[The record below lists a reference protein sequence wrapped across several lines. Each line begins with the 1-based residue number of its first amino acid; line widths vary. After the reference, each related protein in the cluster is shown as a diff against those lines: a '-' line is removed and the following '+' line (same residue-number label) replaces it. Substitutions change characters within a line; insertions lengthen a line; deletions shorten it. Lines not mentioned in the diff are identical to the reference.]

1 MAGRLHPNP
10 RGSEVFCEP
19 AIVPPVT
26 VVQKINSDSILSVE
40 VACEQCRNGCE
51 AQGDDS
57 FLSNSLSQRLATPRD
72 KYLRGRYS
80 LPYMPLGV
88 IGDVH
93 EETGYGGWQILPAYG
108 ARLVKSVGV
117 FAQPHDSG

>member
-1 MAGRLHPNP
+1 
-10 RGSEVFCEP
+10 VFCEP

-40 VACEQCRNGCE
+40 VACEQSRNGCE

-57 FLSNSLSQRLATPRD
+57 FLSNSSSQRLATPRD
-72 KYLRGRYS
+72 KYFRGRYS
-80 LPYMPLGV
+80 LSYMPLGV

-93 EETGYGGWQILPAYG
+93 EETGYGAGQILPADS
-108 ARLVKSVGV
+108 ARMVQSVGL
-117 FAQPHDSG
+117 FAQLQDPGRALG